1 MARDI
6 RTSFVLDG
14 EAKYKSALKS
24 ISLEMRLLDSELGK
38 ATAGLDKNA
47 DAMQFLTATSTTLQ
61 KKMDVQKQ
69 KIEAVAKEL
78 ADAEKAY
85 GENSEQ
91 AKKLAITLNKAES
104 ELGKMAKELTDNDR
118 KMEELKRSTDDAGN
132 ELKQFENKV
141 DSAGNEAKESAGKFD
156 NLGGALK
163 SGLVMG
169 AEAAAVAVAA
179 LAAATVA
186 AVNAVVDLAA
196 ESANWADELLTTS
209 TQMGISAETLQ
220 EWSYAA
226 RFIDTDTESMQK
238 GMYRVVKA
246 MGEATSAGSSYI
258 QIADGLS
265 VALYDNN
272 GNLKDSEQ
280 LFYDSIDAIGQMT
293 NETEREIAAQEIFG
307 KSYQEMI
314 PLINAGSEG
323 LRAYAQEAQSAGVI
337 LSDDVVGSLGAY
349 DDVLQRVD
357 AQQDALKKS
366 FIVNFIP
373 ALTAGSDA
381 LMGIMSDASKAL
393 EDGFQA
399 EDIAT
404 IGDSISGVL
413 VEILAGVGSALP
425 EVAKVL
431 TNLITSA
438 VNIVSAI
445 LPELMPV
452 LLDSAF
458 VLLDSLLGAI
468 LDNVDPIA
476 EMVTQLV
483 LGLADFIIENLPMV
497 IEAAIQLVL
506 AVATGILEALPEMI
520 PAVMSMIQTIVIVVL
535 ENLPMIIQTGL
546 ALLVAVIQGLQEALP
561 QLAGMVPEIV
571 QTIVEV
577 IIDSLPLIISAGIE
591 ILIAVIGGLIE
602 AIPQLIAA
610 IPQIITAIIDTFAE
624 TDWAQIGIDIL
635 TGIGNGIADAV
646 GSVVDK
652 AVSAA
657 EDISGGIKDFFG
669 IASPS
674 KLMTEYGGFIS
685 EGLAKG
691 IDAKSGLAQDA
702 IDGLLPPTLDA
713 RVSAEML
720 SSSELGGTVRKTVE
734 HTGVIRVE
742 GVNSEGQFVAA
753 VDMIVNQLRRD
764 AMMAGTI

>member
-1 MARDI
+1 M
-6 RTSFVLDG
+6 
-14 EAKYKSALKS
+14 
-24 ISLEMRLLDSELGK
+24 
-38 ATAGLDKNA
+38 
-47 DAMQFLTATSTTLQ
+47 
-61 KKMDVQKQ
+61 
-69 KIEAVAKEL
+69 
-78 ADAEKAY
+78 
-85 GENSEQ
+85 
-91 AKKLAITLNKAES
+91 
-104 ELGKMAKELTDNDR
+104 
-118 KMEELKRSTDDAGN
+118 
-132 ELKQFENKV
+132 
-141 DSAGNEAKESAGKFD
+141 
-156 NLGGALK
+156 
-163 SGLVMG
+163 
-169 AEAAAVAVAA
+169 
-179 LAAATVA
+179 
-186 AVNAVVDLAA
+186 
-196 ESANWADELLTTS
+196 
-209 TQMGISAETLQ
+209 
-220 EWSYAA
+220 
-226 RFIDTDTESMQK
+226 
-238 GMYRVVKA
+238 
-246 MGEATSAGSSYI
+246 
-258 QIADGLS
+258 
-265 VALYDNN
+265 
-272 GNLKDSEQ
+272 
-280 LFYDSIDAIGQMT
+280 
-293 NETEREIAAQEIFG
+293 
-307 KSYQEMI
+307 
-314 PLINAGSEG
+314 
-323 LRAYAQEAQSAGVI
+323 
-337 LSDDVVGSLGAY
+337 
-349 DDVLQRVD
+349 
-357 AQQDALKKS
+357 
-366 FIVNFIP
+366 
-373 ALTAGSDA
+373 
-381 LMGIMSDASKAL
+381 
-393 EDGFQA
+393 
-399 EDIAT
+399 
-404 IGDSISGVL
+404 
-413 VEILAGVGSALP
+413 
-425 EVAKVL
+425 

-635 TGIGNGIADAV
+635 TGIGNGIADTV

-702 IDGLLPPTLDA
+702 IVGLLPPTLDA
-713 RVSAEML
+713 KVSAEML